1 VSQAK
6 TFLLG
11 KHPVELTAAVAHNGH
26 CFLGT
31 GIAVRLT
38 VANNGTRRVDDVR
51 LTLGHCVQLIG
62 ADSADTVSRHAT
74 VATLT
79 LPSSAVAPGQMWTRD
94 VEFPLPRD
102 ASPTVRSKL
111 IQLAYELVI
120 DVNAGLGSTL
130 SASMPLTIWGGSAAA
145 FVEKR

>member
-1 VSQAK
+1 MLLVGQNDQYSAAAATQSLGIWQRVALPPAAPPLVVSQAK

-94 VEFPLPRD
+94 VEFQGNSFPSHRD
-102 ASPTVRSKL
+102 RHR
-111 IQLAYELVI
+111 
-120 DVNAGLGSTL
+120 
-130 SASMPLTIWGGSAAA
+130 GSA
-145 FVEKR
+145 